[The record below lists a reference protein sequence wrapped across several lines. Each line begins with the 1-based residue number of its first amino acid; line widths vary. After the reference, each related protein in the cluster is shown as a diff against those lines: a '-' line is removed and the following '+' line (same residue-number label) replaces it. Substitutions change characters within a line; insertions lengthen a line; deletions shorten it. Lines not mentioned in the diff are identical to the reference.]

1 MKAAIIK
8 TVGSIEICEAPTP
21 VLNDGESLI
30 RVIYIGICGTDVHLF
45 NGNHPTAVYPLI
57 PGHEFVGELV
67 ESKGR
72 GSERFNIGDTVV
84 AQELFTCGT
93 CDACAK
99 GEDNVCN
106 ELSIIGVHTDGGFAE
121 YVKVMTH
128 KMYRLPKD
136 IDLKLAAL
144 TEPLAVAV
152 HDVRVSGL
160 NVGETVLV
168 LGGGPI
174 GLLIAVVA
182 RLNGAGRI
190 VVSEVNEYRRKFA
203 SDMGFDTIDPASD
216 GFDERLRDM
225 TAGRGFDVSFE
236 AAGAPSALS
245 TCIDHTKNTGV
256 IVIIAMTSNAVA
268 VDTGK
273 VFAKELTLKGVRL
286 HSQYNFMGAV
296 DIISGGALSSD
307 LQKFITGIFP
317 LDDVAEA
324 LETVRSG
331 NNCFKILLEV
341 K

>member
-8 TVGSIEICEAPTP
+8 TIGSIEICEAPMP

-30 RVIYIGICGTDVHLF
+30 RVIYIGICGTDVHLL

-72 GSERFNIGDTVV
+72 GSERFDVGDVVV
-84 AQELFTCGT
+84 AQELVTCGT

-106 ELSIIGVHTDGGFAE
+106 ELSIIGIHTNGGFAE
-121 YVKVMTH
+121 YVKVMTR
-128 KMYRLPKD
+128 KMYKLPKD
-136 IDLKLAAL
+136 IDLKSAAL

-160 NVGETVLV
+160 KVGETALV

-182 RLNGAGRI
+182 RLSGAGKTLI
-190 VVSEVNEYRRKFA
+190 SEPNEYRRKFA
-203 SDMGFDTIDPASD
+203 SDMGFDTIDPSRE
-216 GFDERLRDM
+216 GFDEKLRAI
-225 TAGRGFDVSFE
+225 TGGRGFDVSFE

-245 TCIDHTKNTGV
+245 TCIEHTKNTGV
-256 IVIIAMTSNAVA
+256 AVIIAMTSGDVFI
-268 VDTGK
+268 DTGK

-286 HSQYNFMGAV
+286 HSQYNFRGAV
-296 DIISGGALSSD
+296 DIISSGALSSD
-307 LQKFITGIFP
+307 LKKFITGMFP
-317 LDDVAEA
+317 LENVAEA
-324 LETVRSG
+324 LETAMSG
-331 NNCFKILLEV
+331 KAFKILLEV